1 MPENIKLS
9 FDDGYKTI
17 EFNGDPNKIIRINP
31 TDMAFVNRIASLSDN
46 AKAISEKYGDI
57 NFDSVRE
64 LKNLDSD
71 DPDFEKMKEAA
82 ETLDK
87 VEKSIRELIDSTF
100 ESPVCDIVFGKTSC
114 ISPAG
119 GMPIYLNFI
128 GVIFEFIKT
137 EMEKQNAKSE
147 AKMSK
152 YTKQAKEIPTKPM
165 IAAKPAQPFIPLAN
179 PQTVDI
185 SSLSKQE
192 RNELLR
198 QLLT

>member
-17 EFNGDPNKIIRINP
+17 EFNGDPNRIIRINP
-31 TDMAFVNRIASLSDN
+31 TDMALVNRIASLEDN
-46 AKAISEKYGDI
+46 ARAISEKYGNIDF
-57 NFDSVRE
+57 NSVNE
-64 LKNLDSD
+64 LKNLDSN
-71 DPDFEKMKEAA
+71 DPDFEKMKKAA

-87 VEKSIRELIDSTF
+87 VEKSIRELIDSVF
-100 ESPVCDIVFGKTSC
+100 GQPVSNIVFGETNC

-119 GMPIYLNFI
+119 GMPIYINFI
-128 GVIFEFIKT
+128 RTIFDYIKQ
-137 EMEKQNAKSE
+137 ELEKQNAESE

-152 YTKQAKEIPTKPM
+152 YTLQAESFT
-165 IAAKPAQPFIPLAN
+165 AKPEIKVESAQPFIPLAN